1 MQVFSSRWRK
11 FESVLLASSIVF
23 IALFGREVFSLSVL
37 TSPSALAEFIGPYG
51 YVGIVFTQFAQVLIA
66 PLPPVTPVVSGM
78 LYGVSVGTALSFLGA
93 AAGSL
98 SAILIGRRYG
108 RPAVHRFLSDEAL
121 EKFDSYTSGHGYLPF
136 VVLFV
141 FPGFPDDALCF
152 IAGLTDLEWKKL
164 FLIASFGRIPGIALL
179 AMTGSSAAKANT
191 STFLLSASA
200 VLLISVLSVKYES
213 EMEKLILDIEE
224 EGVNMFQS
232 FKRLG
237 GSLKR

>member
-1 MQVFSSRWRK
+1 MQVFSSRRRK
-11 FESVLLASSIVF
+11 FESVFLTSLIVF
-23 IALFGREVFSLSVL
+23 IALFGRDVFSLSVL
-37 TSPSALAEFIGPYG
+37 TSPEALANFIGPYG
-51 YVGIVFTQFAQVLIA
+51 YAGIVFTQFAQVLIA

-78 LYGVSVGTALSFLGA
+78 LYGVPVGTTLSFIGA

-98 SAILIGRRYG
+98 VALLIGRRYG
-108 RPAVHRFLSDEAL
+108 RPAVQRFLSDEAL
-121 EKFDSYTSGHGYLPF
+121 QKFDRYTSGHGYLPF

-152 IAGLTDLEWKKL
+152 IAGLTDLDWKKL

-179 AMTGSSAAKANT
+179 AMTGSSAANANT

-200 VLLISVLSVKYES
+200 VLLISLFSVKYER

-224 EGVNMFQS
+224 EGISLFQS
-232 FKRLG
+232 VKRLG
-237 GSLKR
+237 GSLDR